1 MPSLETLL
9 AFTMIGIGFVLSP
22 GPNMAYL
29 VSRSISQG
37 FAAGAVSLA
46 GVALAFAVYL
56 AAAVLGLTALALAV
70 PYLYDAIRW
79 IGAGYLL
86 WLAWNAVRPGGQAP
100 FEPRRLPRERAG
112 RLFVMGLLTCLLNPK
127 VAVFYASFLP
137 QFVDP
142 AARDLTSQLVA
153 LGTVQILISVG
164 VNFILILFAGGV
176 AAWFSRNPAFI
187 LVQRWL
193 MGVVLAGLAVRL
205 ALERR

>member
-9 AFTMIGIGFVLSP
+9 AFTAIGIGFVLSP
-22 GPNMAYL
+22 GPNMTYL
-29 VSRSISQG
+29 ISRSISQG
-37 FAAGAVSLA
+37 WAAGAISLA
-46 GVALAFAVYL
+46 GIALAFALYL

-86 WLAWNAVRPGGQAP
+86 WLAWNAVRPGGHAP

-112 RLFVMGLLTCLLNPK
+112 KLLAMGLLTCLLNPK

-142 AARDLTSQLVA
+142 SAPDLTSQLVV
-153 LGTVQILISVG
+153 LGLLQILISVA
-164 VNFILILFAGGV
+164 VNLVLILFAGGV
-176 AAWFSRNPAFI
+176 ATWFARHPAFI
-187 LVQRWL
+187 VVQRWL

-205 ALERR
+205 AFERR

>member
-1 MPSLETLL
+1 MPSLETFF
-9 AFTMIGIGFVLSP
+9 AFTAIGIGFVLSP

-29 VSRSISQG
+29 ISRAISQG

-46 GVALAFAVYL
+46 GVALAFAIYL

-86 WLAWNAVRPGGQAP
+86 WLAWQSVRPGGRAP
-100 FEPRRLPRERAG
+100 FEPRKLPRERAG
-112 RLFVMGLLTCLLNPK
+112 RLFAMGLLTCLLNPK

-142 AARDLTSQLVA
+142 SAPDLTSQLVV
-153 LGTVQILISVG
+153 LGILQILISVV
-164 VNFILILFAGGV
+164 VNSILILFAGGV
-176 AAWFSRNPAFI
+176 AAWFARHPAFI
-187 LVQRWL
+187 VVQRWL
-193 MGVVLAGLAVRL
+193 MGVVLAGLAMRL